1 MTRTA
6 DVDDRPLDRILFS
19 SSLLEIGKF
28 RVRPAHPLFRDSG
41 PIQRHIVVF
50 PRTVVRITH
59 EGGAPF
65 MAGPDVVTFYNR
77 GQVYR
82 RDSVHA
88 QPDRCEW
95 FAFSPAILTAALS
108 EVDPAAADRPS
119 APFRLPCGPSDP
131 RSYLEQRRIVD
142 VLSRGDRPEP
152 LGVEERMVGVLR
164 RLLAAAFGP
173 SVRLNGRARRAR
185 GTDRDL
191 AAAAREELARAFRR
205 PASLADVAETLGVS
219 AFRLCRVFRKET
231 GGTLHAFRDRLRL
244 AASLEL
250 LRQSGRDLTAVAL
263 DLGYSSHSHF
273 TAAFRREFGV
283 TPSDVRKDTPRVPRT
298 VSPHFLRT

>member
-1 MTRTA
+1 MTPTA
-6 DVDDRPLDRILFS
+6 DSAALPLDRIVFAS
-19 SSLLEIGKF
+19 PVLEIGKF
-28 RVRPAHPLFRDSG
+28 RVRPGDARFHDSG

-50 PRTVVRITH
+50 PRTVVKITH
-59 EGGAPF
+59 EGGEPF
-65 MAGPDVVTFYNR
+65 VAGPDVVTFYNR

-95 FAFSPAILTAALS
+95 FAFSPDVLAGALADL
-108 EVDPAAADRPS
+108 DPAAADRPD
-119 APFRLPCGPSDP
+119 APFRLPSGPSDP

-142 VLSRGDRPEP
+142 ALSRGELSEP
-152 LGVEERMVGVLR
+152 LEVEEKMVGVLR

-173 SVRLNGRARRAR
+173 PAPAGPGARA
-185 GTDRDL
+185 GDRDL
-191 AAAAREELARAFRR
+191 VDAAREELSRSFRR
-205 PASLADVAETLGVS
+205 PASLAGVARALDVSV
-219 AFRLCRVFRKET
+219 FRLCRVFRRQT

-250 LRQSGRDLTAVAL
+250 LACTRLDLTTVAL

-283 TPSDVRKDTPRVPRT
+283 PPSEVRKKLGRAGT
-298 VSPHFLRT
+298 VAPPPHFLRT